1 MSLEIKAS
9 LGCIAIYLAIL
20 YLVAWFAN
28 RDYRDKDDTLGISKL
43 QWRAIMLIWLASIVV
58 IIKSL
63 IDS

>member
-9 LGCIAIYLAIL
+9 LGCIVIYFAIL

-28 RDYRDKDDTLGISKL
+28 RNYRDKDDILGISKL
-43 QWRAIMLIWLASIVV
+43 QWRAIMLIWLPSIVV

>member
-9 LGCIAIYLAIL
+9 LACIAIYFVIL
-20 YLVAWFAN
+20 YLVAWVAN
-28 RDYRDKDDTLGISKL
+28 RNYRDKDDILGISKL
-43 QWRAIMLIWLASIVV
+43 QWRAIMLIWLPSIVV